1 MTLSLYV
8 QDFDLTPDLGR
19 FKVTQV
25 RNSGNI
31 DPREIALGPC
41 SEEEVLIQRD
51 YWTPRLE
58 AGIYENQVKDKI

>member
-1 MTLSLYV
+1 MTLSLLSR
-8 QDFDLTPDLGR
+8 DIELTPDLGR

-41 SEEEVLIQRD
+41 SEEEVLIQSD

-58 AGIYENQVKDKI
+58 AGVYENVVKEKI